1 MTLFTDDIKK
11 GKIGEEIFVTDFL
24 NFLDIK
30 YQDVTNSQKFQI
42 IDTDY
47 LTKIGT
53 YEIKTNYKDDEI
65 IVFEEYTNIN
75 PDLGK
80 ISLGWIYKTNSDL
93 IVFVSK
99 TTRTMIFLPF
109 NNQFKNHYQIIRENT
124 ELIKNKYSEHN
135 NKRWQSAFR
144 KVPFKL
150 LKGFISVYRLK

>member
-80 ISLGWIYKTNSDL
+80 ISLGWIYKTNS
-93 IVFVSK
+93 
-99 TTRTMIFLPF
+99 
-109 NNQFKNHYQIIRENT
+109 YQIIRENT